1 MGKGVVSQWWKLWS
15 PGSLSALL
23 RSKWG
28 PLKNNEPTIGFY
40 TRQILEGLK
49 YLHDNQI
56 AHRDIKVTCV
66 CTLLFSAVK
75 GSKTCQIP
83 QIPHSFFGIL
93 LKGDFVLAW
102 ACLLVVVIFL
112 EKIAVEG
119 SHRTMKKKDQKNK
132 IEVIKMKNC
141 CTKWKVFQVKWN
153 YIDNCFLTETRWCNN
168 SWIAAWPHSQRW
180 KTHFTS

>member
-1 MGKGVVSQWWKLWS
+1 MGKKVSSLNGEKLWS

-66 CTLLFSAVK
+66 CAVLFSAVA
-75 GSKTCQIP
+75 GSETCRIP
-83 QIPHSFFGIL
+83 QIPHSFYGIL
-93 LKGDFVLAW
+93 LKGDFVLA
-102 ACLLVVVIFL
+102 
-112 EKIAVEG
+112 
-119 SHRTMKKKDQKNK
+119 
-132 IEVIKMKNC
+132 
-141 CTKWKVFQVKWN
+141 
-153 YIDNCFLTETRWCNN
+153 
-168 SWIAAWPHSQRW
+168 
-180 KTHFTS
+180 